1 MSLAAAFLPYYFSR
15 EVGGWAGGG
24 ALWGRPPSAL
34 LAYPP
39 ACPACPSVSSP
50 ALSPMHRPRACALHP
65 GPAAAG
71 VSVAPGRVPQPAARG
86 RWGARG
92 GRGRRLC
99 CRPHHG
105 YGVQR
110 RAAAAAT
117 GARMRAMHCL
127 LACTWLAAPPTQP
140 SLNLSR
146 RRRAERRDT
155 HGAGAASVP
164 AHAAGAAWTP
174 PHGPA
179 LHRHARAPAGAQTRG
194 RRSGGGHAARP
205 ATRLPS
211 ACLPCHA
218 DVLPSLPACAPPPT
232 QGELYLLAQPG
243 GPRYAPRRV
252 NRLALGTLDALFPAG
267 RRMRRAISLGF
278 RFFHPQEWPWY
289 WWDFL
294 TRLSAAAAAWAAAA
308 WAALAAACAGLVRP
322 AQRWRG
328 AARAPDRPGCD

>member
-71 VSVAPGRVPQPAARG
+71 VSVAPGRVPQPPSRG

-164 AHAAGAAWTP
+164 AHAAGAAWAP

-211 ACLPCHA
+211 ACLPRHA

-232 QGELYLLAQPG
+232 PGRALFAGAAGGAALRAPPRQPPG
-243 GPRYAPRRV
+243 AGHAGCPVPRRLPHAT
-252 NRLALGTLDALFPAG
+252 RHLPGLPLLPPAG
-267 RRMRRAISLGF
+267 VAVVLVGLPHPPLRSSSSMGSSRVGRAGSSLRGPGAASTAVARRSARA
-278 RFFHPQEWPWY
+278 RP
-289 WWDFL
+289 
-294 TRLSAAAAAWAAAA
+294 
-308 WAALAAACAGLVRP
+308 AGL
-322 AQRWRG
+322 
-328 AARAPDRPGCD
+328 